1 MNNLIII
8 PARLESTRLP
18 NKPLADIKGLPMVI
32 HVLNKGLESSCG
44 DVIVATSNIE
54 IYDVVRSYGEKAIMT
69 NPNHPSGSD
78 RIFEALNIF
87 DPDKQYKNIV
97 NLQGD
102 LPTIDPYLI
111 KLTFQLIENNQ
122 NADISTLGG
131 SINDEDELANPN
143 VVKAYVEKV
152 DQTLYAKDFVRSPKG
167 YNKEK
172 LFHHLG
178 VYGYKRRSLEKFIK
192 TKQSK
197 REQDLKLEQLR
208 ALDNGMSIVID
219 LINKIPIGVDTE
231 DDLYNVRKELSNKT

>member
-1 MNNLIII
+1 MKYQHLDYF
-8 PARLESTRLP
+8 LL
-18 NKPLADIKGLPMVI
+18 
-32 HVLNKGLESSCG
+32 
-44 DVIVATSNIE
+44 
-54 IYDVVRSYGEKAIMT
+54 
-69 NPNHPSGSD
+69 
-78 RIFEALNIF
+78 
-87 DPDKQYKNIV
+87 
-97 NLQGD
+97 
-102 LPTIDPYLI
+102 
-111 KLTFQLIENNQ
+111 
-122 NADISTLGG
+122 
-131 SINDEDELANPN
+131 
-143 VVKAYVEKV
+143 AYVEKV